1 MIELM
6 TGIALL
12 TSSIVGATT
21 TDAAISKDIQIK
33 TLATTPTPVVV
44 TATTTQAITLED
56 YLRVYFADTPA
67 LIEIAKCES
76 TFMHYD
82 KKGKLVRGNIDP
94 SDVGVMQINE
104 RYHDDQATKLGF
116 DIRTVEGN
124 LAYAKYL
131 YQKQGSTPWNASKP
145 CWGKKVAALSQPL
158 AVAKK

>member
-1 MIELM
+1 M

-21 TDAAISKDIQIK
+21 TDADIAKDIQIK
-33 TLATTPTPVVV
+33 TLATVTTPIVAA
-44 TATTTQAITLED
+44 ATTTQAMTLEA

-67 LIEIAKCES
+67 LVEIAKCES

-82 KKGKLVRGNIDP
+82 KKGRVVRGMVDP
-94 SDVGVMQINE
+94 TDVGVMQINE

-131 YQKQGSTPWNASKP
+131 YGKQGSTPWNASKP
-145 CWGKKVAALSQPL
+145 CWGKKVAALSQHPL
-158 AVAKK
+158 AIANK